1 MHIYQY
7 QVMFIG
13 LIFDVIVIL
22 FVIVAILLIYSLLL
36 ISVETKTFD
45 IGIMR
50 LVGLSTNSFIGMIF
64 TQSFLFVAPSVIFGF
79 VCYVPAMALV
89 YSKLF
94 TEELGFK
101 PNYVPST
108 HATVQ
113 ALILGI
119 LIPAVSAIIP
129 VRTAIAK
136 SLADSLT
143 NSRSKISG
151 ILITFTDNKNPSM
164 TPYILFGSLSLIYGT
179 SIYYFLPKAMLEMD
193 LNLILQIF
201 FLILLGML
209 FGLTI
214 LASNLQG
221 LIGKILTVF
230 FLFWENK
237 STLNL
242 LGKNVIAHQ
251 GRNRLTSNIYALTL
265 GCIIFLIT
273 SANL

>member
-1 MHIYQY
+1 
-7 QVMFIG
+7 MFIG

-50 LVGLSTNSFIGMIF
+50 LVGLSTNSFVGMIF

-79 VCYVPAMALV
+79 ICYVPVMVLV
-89 YSKLF
+89 YNKLF

-101 PNYVPST
+101 PDYTPSR
-108 HATVQ
+108 HAALQ

-119 LIPAVSAIIP
+119 FIPAVSAIIP
-129 VRTAIAK
+129 VKTAIAK
-136 SLADSLT
+136 TLADSLT
-143 NSRSKISG
+143 IGRSKISG
-151 ILITFTDNKNPSM
+151 ILITFTDNRNPSM
-164 TPYILFGSLSLIYGT
+164 APYVLFGTLSVVYGT
-179 SIYYFLPKAMLEMD
+179 TIYYFMPKAMLELD

-214 LASNLQG
+214 LASNL
-221 LIGKILTVF
+221 
-230 FLFWENK
+230 
-237 STLNL
+237 
-242 LGKNVIAHQ
+242 
-251 GRNRLTSNIYALTL
+251 
-265 GCIIFLIT
+265 
-273 SANL
+273 